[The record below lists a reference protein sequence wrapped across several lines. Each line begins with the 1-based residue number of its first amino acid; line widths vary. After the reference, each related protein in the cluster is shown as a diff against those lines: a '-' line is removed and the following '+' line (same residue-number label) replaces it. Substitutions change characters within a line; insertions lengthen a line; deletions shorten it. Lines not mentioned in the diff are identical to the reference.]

1 MTELLGFAVITLAA
15 TLIIGLMPV
24 LRAPRSADRMLAGQL
39 IGTTGVGILLVL
51 AVLLDLPA
59 LRNVALVLAL
69 LAAVALAAFTR
80 RPKEAEDA

>member
-15 TLIIGLMPV
+15 TLAIGLMPV
-24 LRAPRSADRMLAGQL
+24 LRAPRSTDRMLAAQL

-80 RPKEAEDA
+80 RPKEAQDA